1 MPPRSIW
8 KGAIT
13 FGLVNVPVAMVTAT
27 RSHDIRMNLVHA
39 EDGVRLKQQRIC
51 PADGQIVGWD
61 DVDRG
66 VERADGT
73 FVRITDDELA
83 SLAAEKS
90 RAMEIE
96 DVVPLDQID
105 PMYIEKSWY
114 LVPIEG
120 GQRGYALLAA
130 ALEGTGRAAIARVT
144 MRGRQQ
150 LVAVRSTGSALIV
163 ESLRYAD
170 EVVAVDTV
178 LDEGDVAEARDREV
192 EMAKAFLSSLEVDF
206 EPERYVDEYQV
217 QLAELIE
224 RKAAEGDIAVQ
235 PEQPD
240 MPGLAPMTDI
250 MAALEASLQRQ
261 LDARGSKN
269 GGARRASTA
278 RSAASTK
285 KTGASTR
292 AGSSTTKGAAVTAAP
307 ANAKPKA
314 KAKATAKAKR

>member
-1 MPPRSIW
+1 MAPRSIW

-27 RSHDIRMNLVHA
+27 RSHDIRMHLVHD

-51 PADGQIVGWD
+51 AADGKVVEWD
-61 DVDRG
+61 HVDRG

-73 FVRITDDELA
+73 FVRITDEELA

-105 PMYIEKSWY
+105 PMYVEKSWY
-114 LVPIEG
+114 LIPIEG
-120 GQRGYALLAA
+120 GSRGYALLAS
-130 ALEGTGRAAIARVT
+130 ALEGTGRAAIARLT

-150 LVAVRSTGSALIV
+150 LVAIRSIGTALVV

-170 EVVAVDTV
+170 EVVRLETV
-178 LDEGDVAEARDREV
+178 LDPEDLVEPRAKEV
-192 EMAKAFLSSLEVDF
+192 QMAKAFLESLEVEFD
-206 EPERYVDEYQV
+206 PSRYEDEYQV

-224 RKAAEGDIAVQ
+224 RKAREGDIAVQ
-235 PEQPD
+235 PEEAD
-240 MPGLAPMTDI
+240 APELTPAVDI

-261 LDARGSKN
+261 LDARSQ
-269 GGARRASTA
+269 ARAKRAPA
-278 RSAASTK
+278 KKAAASTK
-285 KTGASTR
+285 KTSSSTR
-292 AGSSTTKGAAVTAAP
+292 A
-307 ANAKPKA
+307 KA
-314 KAKATAKAKR
+314 QR

>member
-27 RSHDIRMNLVHA
+27 RSHDIRMHLVHA
-39 EDGVRLKQQRIC
+39 EDGARLKQQRIC
-51 PADGQIVGWD
+51 SADGKVVEWD
-61 DVDRG
+61 EVDRG

-73 FVRITDDELA
+73 FVRIRDEELA
-83 SLAAEKS
+83 ALAAEKS

-105 PMYIEKSWY
+105 PMYVEKSWY

-120 GQRGYALLAA
+120 GARGYALLAS
-130 ALEGTGRAAIARVT
+130 ALAGTGRAAIARLT

-150 LVAVRSTGSALIV
+150 LVSIRSIGDALV
-163 ESLRYAD
+163 CESLRYGD
-170 EVVAVDTV
+170 EVVRLDTV
-178 LDEGDVAEARDREV
+178 LDPEELVEPRAKEV
-192 EMAKAFLSSLEVDF
+192 QMAKAFLESLEVDF

-224 RKAAEGDIAVQ
+224 RKTAEGDIAVQ
-235 PEQPD
+235 PERADEPSLT
-240 MPGLAPMTDI
+240 PAIDI

-261 LDARGSKN
+261 LDSRSEARAGRRGSTEK
-269 GGARRASTA
+269 RA
-278 RSAASTK
+278 AASPK
-285 KTGASTR
+285 KTGA
-292 AGSSTTKGAAVTAAP
+292 TTKTRS
-307 ANAKPKA
+307 
-314 KAKATAKAKR
+314 KR

>member
-27 RSHDIRMNLVHA
+27 RSHDIRMHLVHD

-51 PADGQIVGWD
+51 AADGKVVEWD
-61 DVDRG
+61 HVDRG

-73 FVRITDDELA
+73 FVRITDEELA

-96 DVVPLDQID
+96 DVVPLAQID
-105 PMYIEKSWY
+105 PMYVEKSWY

-120 GQRGYALLAA
+120 GARGYALLAS
-130 ALEGTGRAAIARVT
+130 ALAGTGRAAIARLT

-150 LVAVRSTGSALIV
+150 LVAIRSIGDALVV

-170 EVVAVDTV
+170 EVVRLETV
-178 LDEGDVAEARDREV
+178 LDPEELVEPRDKEV
-192 EMAKAFLSSLEVDF
+192 QMAKAFLESLEVDF
-206 EPERYVDEYQV
+206 DPARYEDEYQT
-217 QLAELIE
+217 QLAQLIE

-235 PEQPD
+235 PERSDEPQLTPA
-240 MPGLAPMTDI
+240 LDI

-261 LDARGSKN
+261 LDAKSETR
-269 GGARRASTA
+269 ARRAPRRA
-278 RSAASTK
+278 AASSK
-285 KTGASTR
+285 KTTTSTR
-292 AGSSTTKGAAVTAAP
+292 A
-307 ANAKPKA
+307 KA
-314 KAKATAKAKR
+314 KK

>member
-1 MPPRSIW
+1 MRAIW

-27 RSHDIRMNLVHA
+27 RSHDIRMHLVHSA
-39 EDGVRLKQQRIC
+39 DGARLKQQRVC
-51 PADGQIVGWD
+51 SADGEVIAWD

-73 FVRITDDELA
+73 FVRIRDEELA

-96 DVVPLDQID
+96 DVVPLEQID
-105 PMYIEKSWY
+105 PMFVEKSWY

-120 GQRGYALLAA
+120 GARGYALLAS
-130 ALEGTGRAAIARVT
+130 ALAGTGRAAIARLT

-150 LVAVRSTGSALIV
+150 LVMIRSIGDALV
-163 ESLRYAD
+163 CESLRYGD
-170 EVVAVDTV
+170 EVVQLDAVIDPEELV
-178 LDEGDVAEARDREV
+178 EPKAKEV
-192 EMAKAFLSSLEVDF
+192 QMAKAFLESLEVDF
-206 EPERYVDEYQV
+206 DPSRYVDEYQV

-235 PEQPD
+235 PEDVDQPTLT
-240 MPGLAPMTDI
+240 PAIDI

-261 LDARGSKN
+261 LDGRAQARAAGSTSAPKPK
-269 GGARRASTA
+269 RAA
-278 RSAASTK
+278 AASTR
-285 KTGASTR
+285 KTSA
-292 AGSSTTKGAAVTAAP
+292 TTKAAS
-307 ANAKPKA
+307 KA
-314 KAKATAKAKR
+314 KSKR

>member
-27 RSHDIRMNLVHA
+27 RSHDIRMHLVHD
-39 EDGVRLKQQRIC
+39 EDGVRLRQQRVC
-51 PADGQIVGWD
+51 AADGKVVEWD
-61 DVDRG
+61 HVDRG

-73 FVRITDDELA
+73 FVRITDAELE

-120 GQRGYALLAA
+120 GARGYALLAS
-130 ALEGTGRAAIARVT
+130 ALAGTGRAAIARVT

-150 LVAVRSTGSALIV
+150 LVAVRSIGQALVV

-170 EVVAVDTV
+170 EVVPLENV
-178 LDEGDVAEARDREV
+178 LDEGDLAEPREREV
-192 EMAKAFLSSLEVDF
+192 EMAKAFLESLAVDF
-206 EPERYVDEYQV
+206 DPTRYTDEYQQ

-224 RKAAEGDIAVQ
+224 RKAREGDVVVQ
-235 PEQPD
+235 PERAD
-240 MPGLAPMTDI
+240 APGTTPVIDI

-261 LDARGSKN
+261 IEQRE
-269 GGARRASTA
+269 
-278 RSAASTK
+278 RS
-285 KTGASTR
+285 
-292 AGSSTTKGAAVTAAP
+292 GSSTSKP
-307 ANAKPKA
+307 KPKAKPKA
-314 KAKATAKAKR
+314 KAR

>member
-27 RSHDIRMNLVHA
+27 RSHDIRMHLVHD

-51 PADGQIVGWD
+51 AADGQVVEWD
-61 DVDRG
+61 HVHRG

-96 DVVPLDQID
+96 DVVPLEQID
-105 PMYIEKSWY
+105 PMFVEKSWY
-114 LVPIEG
+114 LVPVEG
-120 GQRGYALLAA
+120 GARGYALLAS
-130 ALEGTGRAAIARVT
+130 ALAGTGRAAIARLT

-150 LVAVRSTGSALIV
+150 LVSIRSTGDALVV
-163 ESLRYAD
+163 ESLRYGD
-170 EVVAVDTV
+170 EVVKLDTV
-178 LDEGDVAEARDREV
+178 LDPDELVEPKAKEV
-192 EMAKAFLSSLEVDF
+192 QMAKAFLESLEVDF
-206 EPERYVDEYQV
+206 DPKRYTDEYQV

-224 RKAAEGDIAVQ
+224 RKAQEGDIAVQ
-235 PEQPD
+235 PEEADEPERT
-240 MPGLAPMTDI
+240 PAVDI

-261 LDARGSKN
+261 LDSKSKARAKRGTGSEAKRT
-269 GGARRASTA
+269 AASSKRT
-278 RSAASTK
+278 SASTK
-285 KTGASTR
+285 AKS
-292 AGSSTTKGAAVTAAP
+292 GSKS
-307 ANAKPKA
+307 
-314 KAKATAKAKR
+314 KR